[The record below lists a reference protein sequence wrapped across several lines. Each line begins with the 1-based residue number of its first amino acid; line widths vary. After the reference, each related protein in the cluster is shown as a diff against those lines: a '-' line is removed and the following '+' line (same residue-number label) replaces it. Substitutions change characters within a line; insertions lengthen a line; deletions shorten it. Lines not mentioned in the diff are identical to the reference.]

1 MNRIKKNN
9 ASRDATVKIK
19 VKTIFKGDFCFMD
32 LKKFNFI
39 TFICLKGKPN
49 LDS

>member
-32 LKKFNFI
+32 LKKFI
-39 TFICLKGKPN
+39 SFICLGSKPN
-49 LDS
+49 